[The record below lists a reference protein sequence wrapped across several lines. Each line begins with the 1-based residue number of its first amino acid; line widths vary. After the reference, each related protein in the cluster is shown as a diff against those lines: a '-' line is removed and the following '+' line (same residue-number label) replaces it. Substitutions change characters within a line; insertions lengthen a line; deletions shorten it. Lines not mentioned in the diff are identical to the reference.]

1 MHMKKIFNPQLNS
14 VFIEK
19 DKIYEVSM
27 IALAK
32 IQAGS
37 AQPRKIFDEEKLN
50 ELAASIKNEGLL
62 QPIVVRRCPDSNCY
76 DIIAGER
83 RFRAA
88 KLAGLESIPVIVR
101 DFSDEHAN
109 AIALIENIQRENLN
123 PIEEAIAYQRLL
135 QDFQLTHEEIA
146 KRVGKKRSS
155 ITNFLRL
162 LELDSTIKELL
173 NQGQLTMGHARALLA
188 LTPKKQIEIAE
199 LIVRKGLSVREVEV
213 LCKTKLDKPQRD
225 TLKNQIKIDEELLIL
240 LNTIFPRC
248 SAKLM
253 MQNEK
258 AGRISLSFA
267 DKDYLKKTLV
277 KLSSRK
283 NR

>member
-1 MHMKKIFNPQLNS
+1 MHMKKVFNPQLNS

-19 DKIYEVSM
+19 DKVYEVSM

-62 QPIVVRRCPDSNCY
+62 QPIVVRRCPDSDCY

-109 AIALIENIQRENLN
+109 AIALIENIQRESESNGRSNCL
-123 PIEEAIAYQRLL
+123 PTAIAR
-135 QDFQLTHEEIA
+135 FST
-146 KRVGKKRSS
+146 
-155 ITNFLRL
+155 
-162 LELDSTIKELL
+162 DS
-173 NQGQLTMGHARALLA
+173 
-188 LTPKKQIEIAE
+188 
-199 LIVRKGLSVREVEV
+199 
-213 LCKTKLDKPQRD
+213 
-225 TLKNQIKIDEELLIL
+225 
-240 LNTIFPRC
+240 
-248 SAKLM
+248 
-253 MQNEK
+253 
-258 AGRISLSFA
+258 
-267 DKDYLKKTLV
+267 
-277 KLSSRK
+277 
-283 NR
+283 

>member
-1 MHMKKIFNPQLNS
+1 M
-14 VFIEK
+14 
-19 DKIYEVSM
+19 
-27 IALAK
+27 
-32 IQAGS
+32 
-37 AQPRKIFDEEKLN
+37 
-50 ELAASIKNEGLL
+50 
-62 QPIVVRRCPDSNCY
+62 
-76 DIIAGER
+76 
-83 RFRAA
+83 
-88 KLAGLESIPVIVR
+88 
-101 DFSDEHAN
+101 
-109 AIALIENIQRENLN
+109 
-123 PIEEAIAYQRLL
+123 EEAIAYQRLL

-162 LELDSTIKELL
+162 LELDPTIKELL

-199 LIVRKGLSVREVEV
+199 LIVTKGLSVREVEV
-213 LCKTKLDKPQRD
+213 LCKTKLDKPQQD

-240 LNTIFPRC
+240 LNTIFPLC

-258 AGRISLSFA
+258 AGRISLNFT

-277 KLSSRK
+277 KLSSNK